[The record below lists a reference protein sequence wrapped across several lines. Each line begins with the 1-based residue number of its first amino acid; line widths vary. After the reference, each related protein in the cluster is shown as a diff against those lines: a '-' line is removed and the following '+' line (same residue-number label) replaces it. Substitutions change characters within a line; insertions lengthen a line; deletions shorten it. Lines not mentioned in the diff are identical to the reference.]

1 MDLYHHS
8 NPLFTKWVV
17 AQGLLGT
24 PFVVIDIGVQG
35 GAHPRWQFLEPHVE
49 IYGFDAIA
57 EVIGDLE
64 CAAAGARQRRYY
76 NIALG
81 DEDGERLF
89 FVSVNRFGSSFLSA
103 ADSEAEKRVVPIRRL
118 DTLYREGLLPRADYI
133 KLDCEGF
140 EPEILKG
147 ARQYLAASDVI
158 CVTTETNFDVSPMFP
173 RTHFQAINDILS
185 EYRLVLF
192 DENHVRTP
200 AAEYSAALAKKPW
213 PDPDPARDIPPLVV
227 GRPRTYDIVFCPD
240 LAADRR
246 DPDRWG
252 SGRPSAPM
260 PSVDMVIKAMI
271 NFELHGLMDCAVELA
286 ATFRELLAPRLEVE
300 KTIELLLAPAPSPRN
315 TVDVK
320 LSVQMLGQLQTRM
333 DKLQTR
339 MDKLQTEVH
348 TLRAGTFRTVLARLI
363 NSLPLQ
369 IRRTLRKIIGE
380 RPTRAILSRLF
391 GQVSLK
397 RATSSKIPFVSS
409 NSYLGPP
416 PDQAPPGS

>member
-1 MDLYHHS
+1 MDLYHHR

-17 AQGLLGT
+17 AKGLLST
-24 PFVVIDIGVQG
+24 KFVVIDIGVQG
-35 GAHPRWQFLEPHVE
+35 GEHPRWQFLDPHVE

-57 EVIGDLE
+57 EVIDDLE
-64 CAAAGARQRRYY
+64 RAAAGARHRRYY

-89 FVSVNRFGSSFLSA
+89 FVSANRFGSSFFSS
-103 ADSEAEKRVVPIRRL
+103 DSEAEKRVVPIRRL

-158 CVTTETNFDVSPMFP
+158 CVTTETNFEVSPAFP
-173 RTHFQAINDILS
+173 RTHFQAINEILG

-192 DENHVRTP
+192 DENHIRTP

-213 PDPDPARDIPPLVV
+213 PEPDPAHGIPPLVV

-246 DPDRWG
+246 DPDRFG
-252 SGRPSAPM
+252 SGQPSARM

-286 ATFRELLAPRLEVE
+286 ATFRDVLASRLDFE
-300 KTIELLLAPAPSPRN
+300 KAIELLLAPAPSPRSTADV
-315 TVDVK
+315 TV
-320 LSVQMLGQLQTRM
+320 SVQMLGQLQARM
-333 DKLQTR
+333 H
-339 MDKLQTEVH
+339 KLQTELH
-348 TLRAGTFRTVLARLI
+348 RLQTGMRDRQARARPHEVTAAPPSEPQPIPMVTWTEAGHPSILIRLI
-363 NSLPLQ
+363 NSVPPA

-380 RPTRAILSRLF
+380 RSTRAILYWLF
-391 GQVSLK
+391 G
-397 RATSSKIPFVSS
+397 
-409 NSYLGPP
+409 
-416 PDQAPPGS
+416 

>member
-1 MDLYHHS
+1 MELYHHS
-8 NPLFTKWVV
+8 NPLFTKWIV
-17 AQGLLGT
+17 AEGLLST

-35 GAHPRWQFLEPHVE
+35 GEHPRWQFLEPYVE

-57 EVIGDLE
+57 EVIDDLE
-64 CAAAGARQRRYY
+64 RAAAGSQHRRYY

-89 FVSVNRFGSSFLSA
+89 FVSANRFGSSFLSA
-103 ADSEAEKRVVPIRRL
+103 DREAERRVVPIRRL

-147 ARQYLAASDVI
+147 AMQYLAASDVI
-158 CVTTETNFDVSPMFP
+158 CVTTETNFEISPMFP
-173 RTHFQAINDILS
+173 RTHFQAINDILG

-213 PDPDPARDIPPLVV
+213 PEPDPTRDIPPLVV
-227 GRPRTYDIVFCPD
+227 GRPRTYDVVFCPD

-286 ATFRELLAPRLEVE
+286 ATFRELLAQRLEVE

-315 TVDVK
+315 TADVR
-320 LSVQMLGQLQTRM
+320 LSVEMLGLLQARM
-333 DKLQTR
+333 DKLQ
-339 MDKLQTEVH
+339 MEVQ
-348 TLRAGTFRTVLARLI
+348 TLRAGTFRTVLARFI
-363 NSLPLQ
+363 NSLPPQ
-369 IRRTLRKIIGE
+369 MRRTLRKIIGE
-380 RPTRAILSRLF
+380 RPTRAILSCLF
-391 GQVSLK
+391 G
-397 RATSSKIPFVSS
+397 
-409 NSYLGPP
+409 
-416 PDQAPPGS
+416 